1 MVRVVRV
8 VKDDKGVSLYKCVC
22 VCVSAC
28 VCARMYLFLMTGWPI
43 IIT

>member
-22 VCVSAC
+22 VCLRAYVR
-28 VCARMYLFLMTGWPI
+28 VCICF
-43 IIT
+43 